1 MTRIAIVNL
10 SVRRMTSGLGA
21 CLRARKCTILFDTHP
36 QYPVVGLWTQES
48 CS

>member
-10 SVRRMTSGLGA
+10 SVWRMTSGLGA

-36 QYPVVGLWTQES
+36 QYLVIGLWTQES

>member
-10 SVRRMTSGLGA
+10 SVRRMTSGLLA
-21 CLRARKCTILFDTHP
+21 RLRARKCTILFDTHP
-36 QYPVVGLWTQES
+36 QYPVVDLWTQES

>member
-10 SVRRMTSGLGA
+10 SARRMTSGLGA
-21 CLRARKCTILFDTHP
+21 RLRARKCTLLFDTLP
-36 QYPVVGLWTQES
+36 QYPVVDLWTQES

>member
-21 CLRARKCTILFDTHP
+21 CLRARKCTILFDNHP
-36 QYPVVGLWTQES
+36 PYPVVGLWTQAS

>member
-21 CLRARKCTILFDTHP
+21 RLRARKCAILFDTHP
-36 QYPVVGLWTQES
+36 RYPVVDLWTQES